1 MRLAL
6 QKAEHM
12 ANKIDS
18 APQSPSPSHPPLL
31 LVISVLLLGT
41 FLAWWG
47 TRDKRRWFGESLRE
61 PVSTGGALLPPS
73 TQEEK
78 ISQDRGSQISQLQCA
93 GCHEMFTRSTGPS
106 YEEIVKFYDRQS
118 AGPNQKSDLLSRL
131 SLAVVHP
138 QPGWGNFAPGPELP
152 LAGDDR
158 LAVASWILSNFRQEK
173 NASEP
178 TGK

>member
-6 QKAEHM
+6 RKAELM
-12 ANKIDS
+12 ANNIGS
-18 APQSPSPSHPPLL
+18 AQPSPSHPPLL
-31 LVISVLLLGT
+31 LVGSVLLLGT
-41 FLAWWG
+41 LLAWWG

-61 PVSTGGALLPPS
+61 PVFTESAVLPPS
-73 TQEEK
+73 TEEEK

-106 YEEIVKFYDRQS
+106 YQEIVKFYGRQS
-118 AGPNQKSDLLSRL
+118 AGPNERSDLLSRL

-152 LAGDDR
+152 LPGDDR
-158 LAVASWILSNFRQEK
+158 IAVASWILSNFQQEK

>member
-6 QKAEHM
+6 QKVELM
-12 ANKIDS
+12 ANKTDS
-18 APQSPSPSHPPLL
+18 APQSPSHPPLL
-31 LVISVLLLGT
+31 LVGSVLLLGT

-61 PVSTGGALLPPS
+61 PIFTVGAVLPPT

-93 GCHEMFTRSTGPS
+93 GCHEMFIRSTGPS
-106 YEEIVKFYDRQS
+106 YEEIVKFYSRQS
-118 AGPNQKSDLLSRL
+118 AGLNEKSDLLSRL
-131 SLAVVHP
+131 SIAVVHP

-152 LAGDDR
+152 VSANDR
-158 LAVASWILSNFRQEK
+158 LAVASWILSNFQPEK
-173 NASEP
+173 NSSEP